1 MSYEIPKLGTLTR
14 IDLREVWKS
23 EPYSFTP
30 WLAES
35 ENLNALAQVLELD
48 ALELVQTEQQVS
60 EFSVDI
66 VAKIAGS
73 DDIVVIENQLER
85 TDHRHLGQAITYAA
99 GTQAK
104 AIVWVAPE
112 FAEGH
117 RAAIDWLNR
126 MTPEDIGFFGVE
138 VGAVRIGDSV
148 PAPVF
153 TVVARPN
160 NWARQVRDAATA
172 PGPDALKNIAY
183 WAAFNLV
190 AEAKG
195 LRANPR
201 RETKGNNIYV
211 LLQRSEMV
219 EAYASA
225 YLSRSKAGEIGA
237 YLYLKAPD
245 GETMDAWRA
254 IFEPKL
260 SELSEVFGAPLRV
273 SGQRGTRLIWILCS
287 LAAHPDESSD
297 WERQHDWLA
306 EHMIRMRHLYRE
318 QIAPLLNFD
327 LSPAE

>member
-1 MSYEIPKLGTLTR
+1 MSYEIPRLGTLTR

-30 WLAES
+30 WLAEA
-35 ENLNALAQVLELD
+35 ENLNALAQVLEFE

-66 VAKIAGS
+66 VAKIAGT

-117 RAAIDWLNR
+117 RAALDWLNR

-160 NWARQVRDAATA
+160 NWARQVRDAAAA
-172 PGPDALKNIAY
+172 PGPDALRNIAY

-190 AEAKG
+190 AEDKG

-201 RETKGNNIYV
+201 RETRGNNIYV
-211 LLQRSEMV
+211 LLQRSEAV

-225 YLSRSKAGEIGA
+225 YISRSRTGEIGA

-245 GETMDAWRA
+245 GDVMDRWREV
-254 IFEPKL
+254 FEPRL
-260 SELSEVFGAPLRV
+260 AELSDAFGEPLRV
-273 SGQRGTRLIWILCS
+273 SGQKGAKLIWILCS
-287 LAAHPDESSD
+287 LAADPDDASD
-297 WERQHDWLA
+297 WARQHDWLA
-306 EHMIRMRHLYRE
+306 DRMIRIRRLY
-318 QIAPLLNFD
+318 QDSVAIMLGLD
-327 LSPAE
+327 MSPAG